1 MGSAVPWEGAG
12 RDDTR
17 RGVRELQ
24 ADARRLSQDRPGA
37 VQTRYISDTNQTQG
51 FENCKR
57 MRVAF
62 LKIDQVPYKPDT
74 PQIQTRHRCSRTAS
88 GCAPP
93 FSRST
98 RWRTNQTHPSAP
110 PSVSPSRVWLASCA
124 AGLLGKCGQ
133 G

>member
-37 VQTRYISDTNQTQG
+37 VQTRYISDTNQTQV
-51 FENCKR
+51 FENYKR

-74 PQIQTRHRCSRTAS
+74 SQIQTRHKCSRTTS

-98 RWRTNQTHPSAP
+98 RCRTNQIHLRYKPDT
-110 PSVSPSRVWLASCA
+110 SVR
-124 AGLLGKCGQ
+124 
-133 G
+133 